1 MSEKEI
7 TLQEMSR
14 LMNNVLKYEGKAI
27 DAIRPEGINKK
38 KAEIKAELARMDLKP
53 EDKPYWIQSGKY
65 KHGLAMDWGAA
76 EYRRNSRISII
87 DFVESPFHNNMMGR
101 NYYKTAI
108 AALAEMRTK

>member
-53 EDKPYWIQSGKY
+53 EDKVGMQKS
-65 KHGLAMDWGAA
+65 
-76 EYRRNSRISII
+76 E
-87 DFVESPFHNNMMGR
+87 V
-101 NYYKTAI
+101 I
-108 AALAEMRTK
+108 AVMAGW